1 VVALAH
7 AHTASTGVTE
17 VYYTHSHKPAP
28 KHNWMHTYLN
38 NTSRVNT
45 TANQCLLSSYSLSD
59 SPVYFTTLTFHK
71 TQTTDISVLSSLSH
85 KTKAM
90 LMFCETERR
99 AKQLYLLLA
108 FYEMERRKHV
118 FIACVL

>member
-1 VVALAH
+1 
-7 AHTASTGVTE
+7 
-17 VYYTHSHKPAP
+17 
-28 KHNWMHTYLN
+28 
-38 NTSRVNT
+38 
-45 TANQCLLSSYSLSD
+45 LSD
-59 SPVYFTTLTFHK
+59 CPVYFTTLSFHI
-71 TQTTDISVLSSLSH
+71 TQTTGINVLSSLSH

-90 LMFCETERR
+90 LRVCETERR